1 LELQQNNVEVKPV
14 ELHVQ
19 MGYVVANLGG
29 VAAQRTTVRLA
40 AKANAN
46 QLAEPHPPL
55 LAAAM
60 SAASSAPLF
69 STNCLNI
76 GTMRDVRATDST
88 HTMLSSLL
96 HDLLVALAQMV
107 MLIHVK
113 GRLLLSWLKP
123 LTRPQVRKFCFSW
136 IVGFKC
142 KKDD

>member
-1 LELQQNNVEVKPV
+1 LESQQNNVEVRPV

-29 VAAQRTTVRLA
+29 VAAQLTTVRLA

-46 QLAEPHPPL
+46 QLAEPHPQL
-55 LAAAM
+55 LTLAM
-60 SAASSAPLF
+60 LAASSTSLF
-69 STNCLNI
+69 STDCLNI

-123 LTRPQVRKFCFSW
+123 LTRPQVRKFC
-136 IVGFKC
+136 
-142 KKDD
+142 

>member
-29 VAAQRTTVRLA
+29 VAAQLTTVRLA

-123 LTRPQVRKFCFSW
+123 LTRPQVRKFCFCW